1 MWFDLFSFLYSLSCP
16 VGLVAYSMK
25 SPPSTVW
32 SGRNIM
38 QMHLFLDYTLVLF
51 AVSFIPVMFT
61 DHFGSFRCLWTDTYR
76 GQNGSLFF
84 MEPYK
89 YIGRVCCILFKE
101 SGSQQPHW
109 SGWSGICSFS
119 QQDPSLTFYYKITH
133 NYQLLNMCCL
143 QQAHLHLFL
152 LIST

>member
-1 MWFDLFSFLYSLSCP
+1 
-16 VGLVAYSMK
+16 
-25 SPPSTVW
+25 
-32 SGRNIM
+32 M

-109 SGWSGICSFS
+109 SG
-119 QQDPSLTFYYKITH
+119 
-133 NYQLLNMCCL
+133 
-143 QQAHLHLFL
+143 
-152 LIST
+152 